1 MALANGHAT
10 VRALGFVRLVFITKF
25 SRIGPDWCF
34 SYVFFWQGQ
43 FIWVC
48 VMRGNRIYVV
58 TCLMATCLL
67 EACLL
72 SRIDLLDTCLVRRC
86 RDSDRNI
93 IPYDSHQA

>member
-48 VMRGNRIYVV
+48 CDEGKQ
-58 TCLMATCLL
+58 
-67 EACLL
+67 
-72 SRIDLLDTCLVRRC
+72 DLC
-86 RDSDRNI
+86 RHVSNGHVSI
-93 IPYDSHQA
+93 GSMSTV